1 LGFENPFDGK
11 LDFVWKNLDV
21 SNVLGDSGGVEKL
34 SSSVDENLNGFLP
47 DSDLTLNMSETDNG
61 ARLEVVSCSN

>member
-1 LGFENPFDGK
+1 MGFENPFDGK
-11 LDFVWKNLDV
+11 LDFVLKNLDV
-21 SNVLGDSGGVEKL
+21 SNVLGDSGGVEKP

-47 DSDLTLNMSETDNG
+47 DSDLTLSMSETESG